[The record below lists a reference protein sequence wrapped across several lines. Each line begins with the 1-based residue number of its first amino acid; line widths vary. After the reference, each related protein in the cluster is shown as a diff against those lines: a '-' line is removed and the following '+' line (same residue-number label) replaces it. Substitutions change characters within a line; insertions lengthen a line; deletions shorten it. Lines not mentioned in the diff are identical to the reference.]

1 MKIGQIV
8 KERYEILEILGEGGM
23 AFVYKARDMQL
34 ERFVAIKTL
43 KPNYVNQETFVDR
56 FKREAKTAANLNH
69 PNIVQIFDWGI
80 EDEPYFV
87 MEYIE
92 GNTLTSI
99 IAKNRTIS
107 LSDILFIGAQVSS
120 GLHAAHQ
127 KGLVHRDIKPG
138 NIMITPDGKVK
149 VTDFGIV
156 SLQNEESDI
165 TKTGS
170 ILGTASY
177 ISPEQAQGKPVSI
190 ESDLYSLGTVL
201 YELITGK
208 APFSGDSPISTAT
221 KHLTEKPEKPSL
233 FRRDLPKGVESAILK
248 LLEKATYDRFK
259 SAEDLRATLL
269 QQRKALQSEQT
280 RENLVDLTNPKVKL
294 RFTLPA
300 LIISIGVVIGTV
312 WTLTQVFDGLPVD
325 GGAPTLIEIPDL
337 TGSEQ
342 AQALEDLQNLGFKVG
357 IENSADAS
365 VPAGSVIRTQPPS
378 NTVIN
383 PDSLVTIIVS
393 VGPEAF
399 PIPYVLDIETERAIY
414 VVEESGFTLGQ
425 LLEVNDENIPRG
437 FVISQNPVAGTKMS
451 PGTKVDLVVS
461 KGPSLIEISDL
472 SRKSPEDAIQ
482 ILETLGFEYELI
494 EEYSEDVEIGL
505 VSGTIPEAGEIVT
518 PDELIQVI
526 VSLGIKIEVP
536 EVEGLGYEDAINILE
551 ELGLVVTVSGD
562 TNGVVRKQI
571 PRKGEFVEPEGVV
584 ELTFGRLRT
593 KKLKIELINWYKNNK
608 RSFSWRNTKILGKFY

>member
-1 MKIGQIV
+1 
-8 KERYEILEILGEGGM
+8 
-23 AFVYKARDMQL
+23 MQL

-233 FRRDLPKGVESAILK
+233 FRRDLPKGVETAILK

-300 LIISIGVVIGTV
+300 LVISIGVVFGTI

-378 NTVIN
+378 NTIIN

-399 PIPYVLDIETERAIY
+399 PVPYVLDIETERAVY
-414 VVEESGFTLGQ
+414 VVEESGFTIGQ

-451 PGTKVDLVVS
+451 PGTSVDLVVS

-505 VSGTIPEAGEIVT
+505 VSGTIPEAGEVVT

-551 ELGLVVTVSGD
+551 ELGLVATVSGD

-571 PRKGEFVEPEGVV
+571 PRKGEFLEPEGVV
-584 ELTFGRLRT
+584 ELTFG
-593 KKLKIELINWYKNNK
+593 N
-608 RSFSWRNTKILGKFY
+608 

>member
-221 KHLTEKPEKPSL
+221 KHLTEKPEKPSM
-233 FRRDLPKGVESAILK
+233 FRRDLPKGVETAILK

-300 LIISIGVVIGTV
+300 LIISIGVVFGTI

-378 NTVIN
+378 NTIIN

-451 PGTKVDLVVS
+451 PGTTVDLVVS

-562 TNGVVRKQI
+562 TNGIVRKQI
-571 PRKGEFVEPEGVV
+571 PRKGEFLEPEGVV
-584 ELTFGRLRT
+584 ELTFG
-593 KKLKIELINWYKNNK
+593 
-608 RSFSWRNTKILGKFY
+608 S

>member
-23 AFVYKARDMQL
+23 AFVYKARDTQL

-107 LSDILFIGAQVSS
+107 LGDILFIGAQVSS

-177 ISPEQAQGKPVSI
+177 ISPEQAQGKPVYI

-208 APFSGDSPISTAT
+208 PPFTGDSPISTAT
-221 KHLTEKPEKPSL
+221 KHLTDKPEKPSS
-233 FRRDLPKGVESAILK
+233 FRRDLPKGVESAVLK

-280 RENLVDLTNPKVKL
+280 RENLVDLTNPKIKL

-300 LIISIGVVIGTV
+300 LIISIGVVFGTI

-337 TGSEQ
+337 TGSDQ
-342 AQALEDLQNLGFKVG
+342 AQALSDLQNLGFKVG
-357 IENSADAS
+357 IENAADSS
-365 VPAGSVIRTQPPS
+365 VPVGSVIRTQPPS
-378 NTVIN
+378 STVID
-383 PDSLVTIIVS
+383 PDSLVTVIVS

-399 PIPYVLDIETERAIY
+399 PIPYILDIESERAIF
-414 VVEESGFTLGQ
+414 VIEESGFTIGQ
-425 LLEVNDENIPRG
+425 LLEVNDDNIPRG
-437 FVISQNPVAGTKMS
+437 FVISQNPVAGTKMG
-451 PGTKVDLVVS
+451 PGSIIDLVIS
-461 KGPSLIEISDL
+461 KGPSLIEITDL

-482 ILETLGFEYELI
+482 ILETLGFEYELL

-505 VSGTIPEAGEIVT
+505 VSGTVPIAGEIVT
-518 PDELIQVI
+518 PDQLIQVV
-526 VSLGIKIEVP
+526 VSLGIRIEVP
-536 EVEGLGYEDAINILE
+536 EVDGLTYEEAIQILD
-551 ELGLVVTVSGD
+551 ELGLVATVSGD
-562 TNGVVRKQI
+562 TSKRVRQQI
-571 PRKGEFVEPEGVV
+571 PRKGEFVEPGDIV
-584 ELTFGRLRT
+584 ELTFGD
-593 KKLKIELINWYKNNK
+593 
-608 RSFSWRNTKILGKFY
+608 

>member
-80 EDEPYFV
+80 EKEPYFV

-107 LSDILFIGAQVSS
+107 LSDILFIGAQVSN

-170 ILGTASY
+170 VLGTASY

-201 YELITGK
+201 YELITGR

-221 KHLTEKPEKPSL
+221 KHLTEKPEKPSM
-233 FRRDLPKGVESAILK
+233 FRRDLPKGVETAILK

-300 LIISIGVVIGTV
+300 LIMSIGVVIGTI
-312 WTLTQVFDGLPVD
+312 WTLTQVFDGLPTD

-342 AQALEDLQNLGFKVG
+342 AQALEDLQNLGFKIG

-378 NTVIN
+378 NTIVN

-414 VVEESGFTLGQ
+414 IVEESGFTLGQ

-437 FVISQNPVAGTKMS
+437 FIISQNPVAGTKMS
-451 PGTKVDLVVS
+451 PGTTVDLVVS
-461 KGPSLIEISDL
+461 KGPSLIVISDL

-536 EVEGLGYEDAINILE
+536 EVEGLVYEDAINILE
-551 ELGLVVTVSGD
+551 ELGLVATVTGD

-571 PRKGEFVEPEGVV
+571 PRKGEFVEPESVV
-584 ELTFGRLRT
+584 ELTFG
-593 KKLKIELINWYKNNK
+593 
-608 RSFSWRNTKILGKFY
+608 S

>member
-8 KERYEILEILGEGGM
+8 KDRYEILEILGEGGM
-23 AFVYKARDMQL
+23 AFVYKARDTQL

-43 KPNYVNQETFVDR
+43 KPNYVNQETFVER

-107 LSDILFIGAQVSS
+107 LSDILFIGAQVSN

-201 YELITGK
+201 YELIAGKPPFTG
-208 APFSGDSPISTAT
+208 DTPISTAT
-221 KHLTEKPEKPSL
+221 KHLTEKPEKLSS
-233 FRRDLPKGVESAILK
+233 FRRDLPKGVENTIMK
-248 LLEKATYDRFK
+248 MLEKATYDRFK
-259 SAEDLRATLL
+259 SAEDVRATLL
-269 QQRKALQSEQT
+269 QQRKSLQFEQT
-280 RENLVDLTNPKVKL
+280 RENLVDLTNPKIKL

-300 LIISIGVVIGTV
+300 LLISIGVVIGTI

-325 GGAPTLIEIPDL
+325 GGTPTLVEIPDL

-357 IENSADAS
+357 IENSADPS
-365 VPAGSVIRTQPPS
+365 VPAGSVIRTQPQS
-378 NTVIN
+378 NTIVN

-399 PIPYVLDIETERAIY
+399 PVPYVLDIETERAIY

-505 VSGTIPEAGEIVT
+505 VSGTLPEAGEIVT
-518 PDELIQVI
+518 PDQLIQVV
-526 VSLGIKIEVP
+526 VSLGIRIEMP
-536 EVEGLGYEDAINILE
+536 EVDGLSYEDAINILE
-551 ELGLVVTVSGD
+551 ELNLIATVVGD
-562 TNGVVRKQI
+562 TNGKVRKQI
-571 PRKGEFVEPEGVV
+571 PRKGEFVEPGQVI
-584 ELTFGRLRT
+584 ELTFGD
-593 KKLKIELINWYKNNK
+593 
-608 RSFSWRNTKILGKFY
+608 

>member
-23 AFVYKARDMQL
+23 AFVYKARDTQL

-43 KPNYVNQETFVDR
+43 KPTYVNQETFVDR

-201 YELITGK
+201 YELIAGK

-221 KHLTEKPEKPSL
+221 KHLTEKPEKPSV

-259 SAEDLRATLL
+259 SAEDLRAILL

-300 LIISIGVVIGTV
+300 LILSIGVVIGTV
-312 WTLTQVFDGLPVD
+312 WTLTQVFDGLPAD
-325 GGAPTLIEIPDL
+325 GGAPTLVEIPDL

-365 VPAGSVIRTQPPS
+365 VPTGSVIRTQPPS

-414 VVEESGFTLGQ
+414 VIEESGFNLGQ
-425 LLEVNDENIPRG
+425 LLEVNDDSIPRG

-451 PGTKVDLVVS
+451 PGTTVDLVVS

-494 EEYSEDVEIGL
+494 EEYSEDIEIGL

-518 PDELIQVI
+518 PDQLIQVV
-526 VSLGIKIEVP
+526 VSLGIRIEMP
-536 EVEGLGYEDAINILE
+536 EVDGLSYEDAINILE
-551 ELGLVVTVSGD
+551 ELNLIPTIIGD
-562 TNGVVRKQI
+562 TNGKVRQQI
-571 PRKGEFVEPEGVV
+571 PRKGEFVEPGQVV
-584 ELTFGRLRT
+584 ELTFGD
-593 KKLKIELINWYKNNK
+593 
-608 RSFSWRNTKILGKFY
+608 

>member
-8 KERYEILEILGEGGM
+8 KDRYEILEILGEGGM

-99 IAKNRTIS
+99 IAKKRAIS

-233 FRRDLPKGVESAILK
+233 FRQDLPKGVETAILK

-300 LIISIGVVIGTV
+300 LIVSIGVVFGTI

-325 GGAPTLIEIPDL
+325 GGAPTLVEIPDL

-365 VPAGSVIRTQPPS
+365 VPAGSVIRTQPSS
-378 NTVIN
+378 NTIIN

-399 PIPYVLDIETERAIY
+399 PIPYILDIETERAIY

-451 PGTKVDLVVS
+451 PGSAVDLVVS

-494 EEYSEDVEIGL
+494 EEYSENVEVGL

-551 ELGLVVTVSGD
+551 ELGLVATVSGD
-562 TNGVVRKQI
+562 TNGVVRKQM
-571 PRKGEFVEPEGVV
+571 PRKGEFLEPEGVV
-584 ELTFGRLRT
+584 ELTFG
-593 KKLKIELINWYKNNK
+593 N
-608 RSFSWRNTKILGKFY
+608 

>member
-269 QQRKALQSEQT
+269 QQRKSLQSEQT

-300 LIISIGVVIGTV
+300 LVISIGVVFGTI

-451 PGTKVDLVVS
+451 PGTSVDLVVS

-562 TNGVVRKQI
+562 TTNGVVRKQI
-571 PRKGEFVEPEGVV
+571 PRKGEFVEPESVV
-584 ELTFGRLRT
+584 ELTFG
-593 KKLKIELINWYKNNK
+593 
-608 RSFSWRNTKILGKFY
+608 S

>member
-80 EDEPYFV
+80 EEEPYFV

-233 FRRDLPKGVESAILK
+233 YRRDLPKGVESAILR
-248 LLEKATYDRFK
+248 LLEKASYDRFK

-300 LIISIGVVIGTV
+300 LIISIGVAIGTV

-325 GGAPTLIEIPDL
+325 GGAPTLTEIPDL

-357 IENSADAS
+357 IENSADSS

-399 PIPYVLDIETERAIY
+399 PIPYVLDIETERAVY
-414 VVEESGFTLGQ
+414 VVEESGFTIGQ

-451 PGTKVDLVVS
+451 PGTTVDLVVS

-505 VSGTIPEAGEIVT
+505 VSGTLPEAGEIVT

-526 VSLGIKIEVP
+526 VSLGIRIEVP
-536 EVEGLGYEDAINILE
+536 EVEGLKYEDAIRVLE
-551 ELGLVVTVSGD
+551 ELGLVATVSGD
-562 TNGVVRKQI
+562 TNDVVRKQI
-571 PRKGEFVEPEGVV
+571 PRKGEFIEPEGVV
-584 ELTFGRLRT
+584 ELTFG
-593 KKLKIELINWYKNNK
+593 N
-608 RSFSWRNTKILGKFY
+608 

>member
-23 AFVYKARDMQL
+23 AFVYKARDTQL

-43 KPNYVNQETFVDR
+43 KPNYVNQNTFVER
-56 FKREAKTAANLNH
+56 FRREAQTAANLNH

-80 EDEPYFV
+80 DEEPYFV

-99 IAKNRTIS
+99 ISKNRTIS
-107 LSDILFIGAQVSS
+107 LSDILFIGSQVSS
-120 GLHAAHQ
+120 GLHAAHM

-201 YELITGK
+201 YELIAGRP
-208 APFSGDSPISTAT
+208 PFSGDSPIATAT
-221 KHLTEKPEKPSL
+221 KHLTDKPEKLST
-233 FRRDLPKGVESAILK
+233 FRRDLPKGVENAVMK
-248 LLEKATYDRFK
+248 LLEKATYDRYR

-269 QQRKALQSEQT
+269 QQRKNLQAEQT
-280 RENLVDLTNPKVKL
+280 RENLVDLTNPKIKL

-300 LIISIGVVIGTV
+300 LLISIALVAGTI
-312 WTLTQVFDGLPVD
+312 WTLGRVFDGLPAD
-325 GGAPTLIEIPDL
+325 GGAPTVVEIPDL

-342 AQALEDLQNLGFKVG
+342 AQALLDLQNLGFRVG
-357 IENSADAS
+357 IENAADPI
-365 VPAGSVIRTQPPS
+365 VPAGAVIRTQPTA
-378 NTVIN
+378 NTVTN
-383 PDSLVTIIVS
+383 PDTLVTIIVS

-399 PIPYVLDIETERAIY
+399 PIPYVLDLETERAIY
-414 VVEESGFTLGQ
+414 VIEESGFTIGQ
-425 LLEVNDENIPRG
+425 TLEVNDDTVPRG
-437 FVISQNPVAGTKMS
+437 FVISQNPVAGTKMGPDS
-451 PGTKVDLVVS
+451 TVDLVIS
-461 KGPSLIEISDL
+461 AGPSLIVISDL

-482 ILETLGFEYELI
+482 ILDTLGFEYEII
-494 EEYSEDVEIGL
+494 EEYSENVDVGL
-505 VSGTIPEAGEIVT
+505 VSHTLPGQGEIATLDQV
-518 PDELIQVI
+518 IQVI
-526 VSLGIKIEVP
+526 VSLGLKVEVP
-536 EVEGLGYEDAINILE
+536 NVIGFTYQEASNILQE
-551 ELGLVVTVSGD
+551 VGLLPSASGD
-562 TNGVVRKQI
+562 TGGRVSDQSPKE
-571 PRKGEFVEPEGVV
+571 GEFLDPEGFV
-584 ELTFGRLRT
+584 ELSFG
-593 KKLKIELINWYKNNK
+593 
-608 RSFSWRNTKILGKFY
+608 G

>member
-8 KERYEILEILGEGGM
+8 KDRYEILEILGEGGM
-23 AFVYKARDMQL
+23 AFVYKARDTQL

-43 KPNYVNQETFVDR
+43 KPNYVNQETFVER

-107 LSDILFIGAQVSS
+107 LSDILFIGAQVSN

-201 YELITGK
+201 YELIAGK
-208 APFSGDSPISTAT
+208 PPFSGDTPISTAT
-221 KHLTEKPEKPSL
+221 KHLTERPEKLLS
-233 FRRDLPKGVESAILK
+233 FRRDLPKGVESTIMK
-248 LLEKATYDRFK
+248 MLEKATYDRFK
-259 SAEDLRATLL
+259 SAEDVRATLL
-269 QQRKALQSEQT
+269 QQRKSLQSEQT
-280 RENLVDLTNPKVKL
+280 RENLVDLTNPKIKL
-294 RFTLPA
+294 RFALPA
-300 LIISIGVVIGTV
+300 LLISIGVVVGTI

-325 GGAPTLIEIPDL
+325 GGTPTLIEIPDL

-342 AQALEDLQNLGFKVG
+342 ARALEDLQNLGFKVG
-357 IENSADAS
+357 IENSADPS
-365 VPAGSVIRTQPPS
+365 VPAGSVIRTQPQS
-378 NTVIN
+378 NSVVN

-399 PIPYVLDIETERAIY
+399 PIPYVLDIESERAIY
-414 VVEESGFTLGQ
+414 VIEESGFALGQ
-425 LLEVNDENIPRG
+425 LLQVNDNNIPRG

-451 PGTKVDLVVS
+451 PQSTVDLVVS
-461 KGPSLIEISDL
+461 KGPSLIEVSDL
-472 SRKSPEDAIQ
+472 SRKSPEDAVQ
-482 ILETLGFEYELI
+482 ILETLGFQYELI
-494 EEYSEDVEIGL
+494 EEFSESVEIGL
-505 VSGTIPEAGEIVT
+505 VSGTLPEAGEIVT
-518 PDELIQVI
+518 PDQLIQVI
-526 VSLGIKIEVP
+526 VSLGIKIEIP
-536 EVEGLGYEDAINILE
+536 EVEGLNYEDAVQILE
-551 ELGLVVTVSGD
+551 ELNLVVTVNGD
-562 TNGVVRKQI
+562 TNGLVRKQI
-571 PRKGEFVEPEGVV
+571 PRKGEFLEPEGVV
-584 ELTFGRLRT
+584 ELTFG
-593 KKLKIELINWYKNNK
+593 N
-608 RSFSWRNTKILGKFY
+608 

>member
-8 KERYEILEILGEGGM
+8 KDRYEILEILGEGGM
-23 AFVYKARDMQL
+23 AFVYKARDTQL
-34 ERFVAIKTL
+34 ERLVAIKTL
-43 KPNYVNQETFVDR
+43 KPNYVNQETFVER

-80 EDEPYFV
+80 EDEPFFV

-120 GLHAAHQ
+120 GLHAAHE

-208 APFSGDSPISTAT
+208 PPFAGDTPISTAT
-221 KHLTEKPEKPSL
+221 KHLTERPEKPSS
-233 FRRDLPKGVESAILK
+233 FRRDLPKGVESAIMK

-269 QQRKALQSEQT
+269 QQRKSLQSEQT
-280 RENLVDLTNPKVKL
+280 RENLVDLTNPKIKL

-300 LIISIGVVIGTV
+300 LLMSIGVVIGTV

-337 TGSEQ
+337 TGSDQ

-357 IENSADAS
+357 IENAADSS
-365 VPAGSVIRTQPPS
+365 VPSGSVIQTQPQS
-378 NTVIN
+378 NTIVN

-399 PIPYVLDIETERAIY
+399 PIPYVLDIETDRAIY
-414 VVEESGFTLGQ
+414 VVEESGFALGQ
-425 LLEVNDENIPRG
+425 LLEVNDDNIPRG
-437 FVISQNPVAGTKMS
+437 FIISQNPVAGTKMS
-451 PGTKVDLVVS
+451 PGSTVDLVVS
-461 KGPSLIEISDL
+461 KGPSLIKISDL

-505 VSGTIPEAGEIVT
+505 VSGTLPEVGEIVA
-518 PDELIQVI
+518 PDQVIQVI

-536 EVEGLGYEDAINILE
+536 EVEGLNYEDAIKVLE
-551 ELGLVVTVSGD
+551 ELNLVVTVNGE
-562 TNGVVRKQI
+562 TNGIVRKQI
-571 PRKGEFVEPEGVV
+571 PRKGEFLEPEGVV
-584 ELTFGRLRT
+584 ELTFCLLYTSPSPRDVEESRMP
-593 KKLKIELINWYKNNK
+593 
-608 RSFSWRNTKILGKFY
+608 SSA

>member
-80 EDEPYFV
+80 EEEPYFV

-107 LSDILFIGAQVSS
+107 LSDILFIGAQVSN

-201 YELITGK
+201 YELITGR

-233 FRRDLPKGVESAILK
+233 YRRDLPKGVESAILR
-248 LLEKATYDRFK
+248 LLEKASYDRFK

-312 WTLTQVFDGLPVD
+312 WTLTQVFDGLPAD
-325 GGAPTLIEIPDL
+325 GGAQTLIEIPDL

-357 IENSADAS
+357 IENSADSS

-437 FVISQNPVAGTKMS
+437 FVISQNPIAGTKMS
-451 PGTKVDLVVS
+451 PGATVDLVVS

-482 ILETLGFEYELI
+482 ILETLGLEYELI

-505 VSGTIPEAGEIVT
+505 VSGTLPEAGEIIT
-518 PDELIQVI
+518 PDQLIQVV
-526 VSLGIKIEVP
+526 VSLGIRIEMP
-536 EVEGLGYEDAINILE
+536 EVDGLSYEDAINILE
-551 ELGLVVTVSGD
+551 ELNLIATVVGD
-562 TNGVVRKQI
+562 TNGRVRKQI
-571 PRKGEFVEPEGVV
+571 PRKGEFVEPGQVV
-584 ELTFGRLRT
+584 ELTFGD
-593 KKLKIELINWYKNNK
+593 
-608 RSFSWRNTKILGKFY
+608 

>member
-80 EDEPYFV
+80 EKEPYFV

-107 LSDILFIGAQVSS
+107 LSDILFIGAQVSN

-201 YELITGK
+201 YELITGR

-221 KHLTEKPEKPSL
+221 KHLTEKPEKPSM
-233 FRRDLPKGVESAILK
+233 FRRDLPKGVETAILK

-300 LIISIGVVIGTV
+300 LIMSIGVVIGTI
-312 WTLTQVFDGLPVD
+312 WTLTQVFDGLPTD

-342 AQALEDLQNLGFKVG
+342 AQALEDLQNLGFKIG

-378 NTVIN
+378 NTIVN

-414 VVEESGFTLGQ
+414 IVEESGFTLGQ

-437 FVISQNPVAGTKMS
+437 FIISQNPVAGTKMS
-451 PGTKVDLVVS
+451 PGTTVDLVVS
-461 KGPSLIEISDL
+461 KGPSLIVISDL

-494 EEYSEDVEIGL
+494 EEYSEDIEIGL

-536 EVEGLGYEDAINILE
+536 EIEGLVYEDAINILE
-551 ELGLVVTVSGD
+551 ELGLVATVTGD

-571 PRKGEFVEPEGVV
+571 PRKGEFVEPESVV
-584 ELTFGRLRT
+584 ELTFG
-593 KKLKIELINWYKNNK
+593 
-608 RSFSWRNTKILGKFY
+608 S

>member
-8 KERYEILEILGEGGM
+8 KERYEILQVLGEGGM
-23 AFVYKARDMQL
+23 AFVYKARDTQL

-80 EDEPYFV
+80 EEEPYFV

-92 GNTLTSI
+92 GDTLTSI
-99 IAKNRTIS
+99 ISKNKTIS

-170 ILGTASY
+170 VLGTASY

-208 APFSGDSPISTAT
+208 TPFSGDSPISTAT
-221 KHLTEKPEKPSL
+221 KHLTEKPEKLSTY
-233 FRRDLPKGVESAILK
+233 RKDLPRGVENAILK

-269 QQRKALQSEQT
+269 QQRKMLQSEQT
-280 RENLVDLTNPKVKL
+280 RENLVDLTNPKIKL

-300 LIISIGVVIGTV
+300 LLLSVGVVIGTI
-312 WTLTQVFDGLPVD
+312 WTLTKVFDGLPVD
-325 GGAPTLIEIPDL
+325 GGAQTLVEIPDL

-342 AQALEDLQNLGFKVG
+342 AQALEDLQSLGFKVG
-357 IENSADAS
+357 IENAADSS

-378 NTVIN
+378 NTIIN
-383 PDSLVTIIVS
+383 PESLVTIIVS

-414 VVEESGFTLGQ
+414 VVEESGFILGQ
-425 LLEVNDENIPRG
+425 LLEVNDNNIPRG

-451 PGTKVDLVVS
+451 PGSSVDLVVS

-472 SRKSPEDAIQ
+472 SRKSPEDAVQ
-482 ILETLGFEYELI
+482 ILETLGFKYELV
-494 EEYSEDVEIGL
+494 EEYSEDIEIGL
-505 VSGTIPEAGEIVT
+505 VSGTLPEAGEIVT
-518 PDELIQVI
+518 PDQIIQVV
-526 VSLGIKIEVP
+526 VSLGIRIEMP
-536 EVEGLGYEDAINILE
+536 EVDGLSYEDAISILE
-551 ELGLVVTVSGD
+551 ELNLIPTVVGD
-562 TNGVVRKQI
+562 TSGKVRMQI
-571 PRKGEFVEPEGVV
+571 PRKGEFVEPGQVV
-584 ELTFGRLRT
+584 ELTFGD
-593 KKLKIELINWYKNNK
+593 
-608 RSFSWRNTKILGKFY
+608 

>member
-80 EDEPYFV
+80 EEEPYFV

-177 ISPEQAQGKPVSI
+177 ISPEQAQGKSVSI

-259 SAEDLRATLL
+259 SAEDLRAILL

-300 LIISIGVVIGTV
+300 LILSIGVVIGTV
-312 WTLTQVFDGLPVD
+312 WTLTQVFDGLPAD
-325 GGAPTLIEIPDL
+325 GGAPTLVEIPDL

-365 VPAGSVIRTQPPS
+365 VPTGSVIRTQPPS

-414 VVEESGFTLGQ
+414 VIEESGFNLGQ
-425 LLEVNDENIPRG
+425 LLEVNDDSIPRG

-451 PGTKVDLVVS
+451 PGTTVDLVVS

-494 EEYSEDVEIGL
+494 EEYSEDIEIGL

-518 PDELIQVI
+518 PDQLIQVV
-526 VSLGIKIEVP
+526 VSLGIRIEMP
-536 EVEGLGYEDAINILE
+536 EVDGLSYEDAINILE
-551 ELGLVVTVSGD
+551 ELNLIPTIIGD
-562 TNGVVRKQI
+562 TNGKVRQQI
-571 PRKGEFVEPEGVV
+571 PRKGEFVEPGQVV
-584 ELTFGRLRT
+584 ELTFGD
-593 KKLKIELINWYKNNK
+593 
-608 RSFSWRNTKILGKFY
+608 

>member
-87 MEYIE
+87 MEHIE

-99 IAKNRTIS
+99 ISKNRTIS

-269 QQRKALQSEQT
+269 QQRKSLQSEQT

-300 LIISIGVVIGTV
+300 LVISIGVVFGTI

-451 PGTKVDLVVS
+451 PGTSVDLVVS
-461 KGPSLIEISDL
+461 KGPSLIEVSDL

-571 PRKGEFVEPEGVV
+571 PRKGEFLEPEGVV
-584 ELTFGRLRT
+584 ELTFG
-593 KKLKIELINWYKNNK
+593 
-608 RSFSWRNTKILGKFY
+608 G

>member
-23 AFVYKARDMQL
+23 AFVYKARDTQL

-177 ISPEQAQGKPVSI
+177 ISPEQAQGKSVSI

-208 APFSGDSPISTAT
+208 APFSGDSPISTAA

-233 FRRDLPKGVESAILK
+233 FRRDLPRGVESAILK

-259 SAEDLRATLL
+259 SAEDLRAILL

-300 LIISIGVVIGTV
+300 LIMSIGVVIGTV
-312 WTLTQVFDGLPVD
+312 WTLTQVFDGLPAD
-325 GGAPTLIEIPDL
+325 GGAPTLVEIPDL

-357 IENSADAS
+357 IENSASSS

-378 NTVIN
+378 STIIN

-393 VGPEAF
+393 VGPEAY
-399 PIPYVLDIETERAIY
+399 PIPYVLDIETERAVY
-414 VVEESGFTLGQ
+414 VIEESGFTIGQ
-425 LLEVNDENIPRG
+425 LLEVNDDSIPRG

-451 PGTKVDLVVS
+451 PGTTVDLVVS

-494 EEYSEDVEIGL
+494 EEYSENVEIGL

-518 PDELIQVI
+518 PDQLIQVI
-526 VSLGIKIEVP
+526 VSLGIKIVMP
-536 EVEGLGYEDAINILE
+536 EVDGLNYEDAINILE
-551 ELGLVVTVSGD
+551 ELNLIPTIVGD
-562 TNGVVRKQI
+562 TNGKVRQQI
-571 PRKGEFVEPEGVV
+571 PRKGEFVEPGQVV
-584 ELTFGRLRT
+584 ELTFGD
-593 KKLKIELINWYKNNK
+593 
-608 RSFSWRNTKILGKFY
+608 

>member
-80 EDEPYFV
+80 EEEPYFV

-201 YELITGK
+201 YELIAGK

-221 KHLTEKPEKPSL
+221 KHLTEKPEKPSV

-325 GGAPTLIEIPDL
+325 GGAPALVEIPDL

-414 VVEESGFTLGQ
+414 VVEESGFILGQ
-425 LLEVNDENIPRG
+425 LLEVNDESIPRG

-505 VSGTIPEAGEIVT
+505 VSGTLPEAGEIVT
-518 PDELIQVI
+518 PDQLIQVI
-526 VSLGIKIEVP
+526 VSLGIRIEMP
-536 EVEGLGYEDAINILE
+536 EVDGLSYEDAINVLE
-551 ELGLVVTVSGD
+551 ELNLIATVVGD
-562 TNGVVRKQI
+562 TNGKVRKQI
-571 PRKGEFVEPEGVV
+571 PRKGEFVEPGQVV
-584 ELTFGRLRT
+584 ELTFGD
-593 KKLKIELINWYKNNK
+593 
-608 RSFSWRNTKILGKFY
+608 